1 MFDLAANLIEV
12 CDYTISTSDSF
23 LIDSQSR
30 KQKQKQDILDRNKE
44 LK

>member
-12 CDYTISTSDSF
+12 CDYTILTSDSF

-30 KQKQKQDILDRNKE
+30 KQKKNKIYWT
-44 LK
+44 KTKS